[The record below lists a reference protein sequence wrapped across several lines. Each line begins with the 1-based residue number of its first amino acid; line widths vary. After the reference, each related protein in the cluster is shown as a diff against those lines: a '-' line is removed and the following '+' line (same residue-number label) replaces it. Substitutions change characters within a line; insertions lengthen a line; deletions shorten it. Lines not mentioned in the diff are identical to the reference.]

1 MAYLYVRVRR
11 LNIII
16 QPNLRFMYELFKWEE
31 QKLANNERDKEVGY
45 LREIDWFIMCREI
58 TKLNTPYL

>member
-1 MAYLYVRVRR
+1 MGRT
-11 LNIII
+11 
-16 QPNLRFMYELFKWEE
+16 K
-31 QKLANNERDKEVGY
+31 KLANNERDKEVGY